1 MINYCSFWN
10 IVYNLICTFK
20 DEGLIREWMALVM
33 ERDDI
38 LKRTIDKVSTLIY
51 SHRIST
57 NPTGQ
62 CVNAFFSM

>member
-1 MINYCSFWN
+1 
-10 IVYNLICTFK
+10 
-20 DEGLIREWMALVM
+20 MALVM

-57 NPTGQ
+57 NPSGQ
-62 CVNAFFSM
+62 CVNAFSSQCKCKIDYVSKYLSIV